1 MKQPNQVC
9 AYLLARVKTAGK
21 INFQITTTNKKVT
34 KVSKVVSSSS
44 PKIQDD
50 SEVAKRIKSK
60 KATLKRSGKVNDAVS
75 VLQELYSQ

>member
-1 MKQPNQVC
+1 MLIVMIKWKKN
-9 AYLLARVKTAGK
+9 ANLK
-21 INFQITTTNKKVT
+21 NKKVT
-34 KVSKVVSSSS
+34 KFSKVVSSSS